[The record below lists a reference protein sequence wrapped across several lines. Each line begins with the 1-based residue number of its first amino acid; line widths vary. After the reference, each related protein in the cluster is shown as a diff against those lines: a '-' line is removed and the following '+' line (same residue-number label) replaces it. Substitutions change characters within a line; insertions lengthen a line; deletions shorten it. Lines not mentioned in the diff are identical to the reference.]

1 MVRSNFDD
9 YTSLVP
15 LIGVVSGLVLDVD
28 MIAHLKWGK
37 VFGAPGH
44 SFLSCN
50 SRFSMSL
57 CAGFSGQSPFLSGK
71 ELAWLKWERIS
82 NLPTK
87 DNLCWAEACS

>member
-1 MVRSNFDD
+1 MVRSNFND

-15 LIGVVSGLVLDVD
+15 LIGVVSVLVLDVD

-44 SFLSCN
+44 SFLSSN

-57 CAGFSGQSPFLSGK
+57 CAGFSGQSPFLSGE
-71 ELAWLKWERIS
+71 ELAWLKG
-82 NLPTK
+82 
-87 DNLCWAEACS
+87 